1 MLFSLRYLNQ
11 FYSLEKYEKVMGKIR
26 PEDLAFINQV
36 SASGKKVKERE
47 VNFFEQIFD
56 KKDMTNVF

>member
-1 MLFSLRYLNQ
+1 
-11 FYSLEKYEKVMGKIR
+11 MGKIR